1 MNDGSQ
7 GNDTSTLRARFEHA
21 VEVLP
26 PATANRLRL
35 ARRAALAG
43 EREARSHAAWVVPLA
58 AAAVLVL
65 GVAWWRQAPTPAPV
79 ASIASSAEARSVT
92 APVDAGAIPA
102 LADAPGEEEAELYAW
117 IADTPVARDAQDGA
131 L

>member
-1 MNDGSQ
+1 MTDATEAIGLDAPGDVGGDDDG
-7 GNDTSTLRARFEHA
+7 
-21 VEVLP
+21 
-26 PATANRLRL
+26 
-35 ARRAALAG
+35 
-43 EREARSHAAWVVPLA
+43 

-79 ASIASSAEARSVT
+79 ASIASSAEAQSVT
-92 APVDAGAIPA
+92 APLDAGAIPA
-102 LADAPGEEEAELYAW
+102 LADAAGEDESELYAW